1 MGLAR
6 IADIWRGG
14 VYFCFI
20 TEASRIFQRGKM
32 AHQPNKV
39 KGHGLTAELEKKKAG
54 KFDAD
59 RANEAID
66 WLKEVLKFADAAD
79 PDIETLKEVATME
92 DVTRILKDGRVLA
105 KVINVLYPGTIKK
118 INKIDN
124 PNSPFKK
131 TKEGENIANFLK
143 ACEDKAGCQKGDL
156 FQTVDL
162 YECNNIPSVI
172 DAIYSLGR
180 KCHHHENQEIPA
192 LGPKEADENKREFT
206 QEQIDAGKTTIGLQM
221 GTNKLA
227 SQAGQNFGKT
237 RAIID

>member
-1 MGLAR
+1 
-6 IADIWRGG
+6 
-14 VYFCFI
+14 
-20 TEASRIFQRGKM
+20 M

-39 KGHGLTAELEKKKAG
+39 KGFGLTAELEKKKAG

-59 RANEAID
+59 RANEAIS
-66 WLKEVLKFADAAD
+66 WLGEVLKFADASD
-79 PDIETLKEVATME
+79 PDLGTLKEVATMD
-92 DVTRILKDGRVLA
+92 DVTTILRDGRVLA
-105 KVINVLYPGTIKK
+105 KVMNVLYPGTIKK

-131 TKEGENIANFLK
+131 SKENENIANFLK
-143 ACEDKAGCQKGDL
+143 GCEEKGGCQKGDL

-162 YECNNIPSVI
+162 YEGNNIPSVI

-180 KCHHHENQEIPA
+180 KCHSHENQEIPA
-192 LGPKEADENKREFT
+192 LGPKEATENAREFT
-206 QEQIDAGKTTIGLQM
+206 EEQLAAGKNIIGLQM
-221 GTNKLA
+221 GTNECA

>member
-1 MGLAR
+1 
-6 IADIWRGG
+6 
-14 VYFCFI
+14 
-20 TEASRIFQRGKM
+20 M
-32 AHQPNKV
+32 AHQPNKAR
-39 KGHGLTAELEKKKAG
+39 GYGLTAELEKKKAG

-59 RANEAID
+59 RANESIE

-79 PDIETLKEVATME
+79 PDIETLKAVATME
-92 DVTRILKDGRVLA
+92 DVTAILKDGRVLA
-105 KVINVLYPGTIKK
+105 KVMNILYPGTIKK

-143 ACEDKAGCQKGDL
+143 GCEDKAGCQKGDL

-180 KCHHHENQEIPA
+180 KIHHHENQELPA

-206 QEQIDAGKTTIGLQM
+206 QEQIDAGKNIIGLQM
-221 GTNKLA
+221 GTNECA